1 MVILRNWNK
10 VNEVEIRSKK
20 NSVINI
26 VKISN
31 VNIISFKIGW
41 IKLDYILRDMEKF
54 WRVLIRRMVKLIMY
68 VIIIILFI
76 LGRVNC

>member
-54 WRVLIRRMVKLIMY
+54 WRVLIRRMVKLITY
-68 VIIIILFI
+68 VKIIILFI